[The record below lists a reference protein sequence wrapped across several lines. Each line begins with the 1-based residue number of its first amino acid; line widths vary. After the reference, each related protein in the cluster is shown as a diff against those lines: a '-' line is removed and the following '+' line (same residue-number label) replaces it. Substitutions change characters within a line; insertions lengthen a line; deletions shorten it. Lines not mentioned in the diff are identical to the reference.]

1 MLKNFNNKNNKNK
14 KLGRNKNS
22 DLLNVKDEYHN
33 TNFKTTMSSHHGS
46 NTIYLSDTLKISN
59 SKRKNLLIINNT
71 EKKSRNENNLKIK
84 KIKEEN
90 NKEKKIQKR
99 KTQTQTDLFWNNDND
114 TFFKTYLN
122 KIPNI
127 SVIKKRKKE
136 NSERCKNKIIYYNS
150 SLEDFYRNKKKECES
165 PLSNKIKSFSSLPRS
180 SKVYFVN
187 NLLKQYKINNKD
199 KKLEKMNMRIK
210 LNKKINNQSNEPEEK
225 INSKILKGFSLLS
238 GNKSALKVLFRKRPI
253 KIRNT
258 LNPIINSYGNILD
271 DLSGK
276 IGFMKDS
283 MNLIY
288 PKVSQAKYLFNG
300 IRDDFDSN
308 QKNRSLIEDYNINQN
323 KIKSKFIL
331 YQLKKRKIN
340 QTVYSKYPLY
350 LKNNK
355 SKSEKILTAKIYS
368 LRRKNLLN
376 L

>member
-1 MLKNFNNKNNKNK
+1 MLKNFNNKNNKNIK
-14 KLGRNKNS
+14 IGRNKNS

-33 TNFKTTMSSHHGS
+33 TNFKTTMSSHHGN

-59 SKRKNLLIINNT
+59 SKRKNLIKINNT
-71 EKKSRNENNLKIK
+71 EKKSRNENINLKIK

-90 NKEKKIQKR
+90 DKEKKIQKR
-99 KTQTQTDLFWNNDND
+99 KTQTQTDLFWNND

-136 NSERCKNKIIYYNS
+136 NSEGYKNKIIYYNS
-150 SLEDFYRNKKKECES
+150 SIEDFYHNKKKECES

-187 NLLKQYKINNKD
+187 NLLKQYKIKNKD

-210 LNKKINNQSNEPEEK
+210 LNKKINNQSNESEEN
-225 INSKILKGFSLLS
+225 INSKLLKGFSLLS
-238 GNKSALKVLFRKRPI
+238 GNKSALKILFRKKPI

-300 IRDDFDSN
+300 IKNEFDSN

-331 YQLKKRKIN
+331 YQIKKRKIN

>member
-1 MLKNFNNKNNKNK
+1 MLKNFNYKNIKNVAIK
-14 KLGRNKNS
+14 RNKNS
-22 DLLNVKDEYHN
+22 DLINAKDEYYN
-33 TNFKTTMSSHHGS
+33 TNFKTTMSSNYGN
-46 NTIYLSDTLKISN
+46 NTIYLSDTLKVSN
-59 SKRKNLLIINNT
+59 SKRKNLIKINNT
-71 EKKSRNENNLKIK
+71 EKKSRNENNMKIK
-84 KIKEEN
+84 RITEQN
-90 NKEKKIQKR
+90 NSEKNIQKR
-99 KTQTQTDLFWNNDND
+99 KTQTQTDLFWNND

-127 SVIKKRKKE
+127 SVIKKRKKI
-136 NSERCKNKIIYYNS
+136 NSGRYKENKIIYFNS
-150 SLEDFYRNKKKECES
+150 SIENFYHKKKKECES

-180 SKVYFVN
+180 SKVYFIN
-187 NLLKQYKINNKD
+187 NLLKQFKIKNKD
-199 KKLEKMNMRIK
+199 KNLEKIKMRLK
-210 LNKKINNQSNEPEEK
+210 LNKKINNGSNEPEEEI
-225 INSKILKGFSLLS
+225 INSKLLKGFSLLS
-238 GNKSALKVLFRKRPI
+238 GNKSALKILFRKRPI
-253 KIRNT
+253 KIGNT

-300 IRDDFDSN
+300 IKNDFDSV

-331 YQLKKRKIN
+331 YQIKKKKIN
-340 QTVYSKYPLY
+340 QTVYSKYPLS
-350 LKNNK
+350 LNNK

-368 LRRKNLLN
+368 LRRNNLIN

>member
-1 MLKNFNNKNNKNK
+1 
-14 KLGRNKNS
+14 
-22 DLLNVKDEYHN
+22 
-33 TNFKTTMSSHHGS
+33 
-46 NTIYLSDTLKISN
+46 
-59 SKRKNLLIINNT
+59 
-71 EKKSRNENNLKIK
+71 
-84 KIKEEN
+84 
-90 NKEKKIQKR
+90 
-99 KTQTQTDLFWNNDND
+99 
-114 TFFKTYLN
+114 
-122 KIPNI
+122 
-127 SVIKKRKKE
+127 
-136 NSERCKNKIIYYNS
+136 
-150 SLEDFYRNKKKECES
+150 
-165 PLSNKIKSFSSLPRS
+165 
-180 SKVYFVN
+180 
-187 NLLKQYKINNKD
+187 
-199 KKLEKMNMRIK
+199 MNMRIK

-340 QTVYSKYPLY
+340 QTVYSKYPLN
-350 LKNNK
+350 LNNK

-368 LRRKNLLN
+368 LRRKKLN
-376 L
+376 